1 MYCALYAL
9 QNVLA
14 VNVGFAPILYD
25 AACDGN

>member
-14 VNVGFAPILYD
+14 VNVGFAPIRNN
-25 AACDGN
+25 AASDGN